1 MMWAKK
7 SLGQNFL
14 KSPAV
19 LGKIISAG
27 EIAEGDTVLEI
38 GPGKGTLTELLVER
52 VGPAQNGRGK
62 VIAVEKDEK
71 LFEFLQTKFAEEIKS
86 GKLISIRDDILN
98 LNASAHRLEPSGYKI
113 IANIPYNITGAV
125 LKKFLTAKN
134 QPSLMVLMLQKEVA
148 QRIMDKKGSLLS
160 VSTKVYGS
168 PSMVAKVPARFFS
181 PRPKVDSAIIKIEDI
196 SRKNFT
202 QNGVKEEKFFEIVRA
217 GFGHKRK
224 KLQNN
229 LKNSIPKEKLAEL
242 GFADKRA
249 EDLSPKDWFGLVKS
263 CYN

>member
-27 EIAEGDTVLEI
+27 EIAESDTVLEI
-38 GPGKGTLTELLVER
+38 GPGKGTLTQALLR
-52 VGPAQNGRGK
+52 HAGR

-98 LNASAHRLEPSGYKI
+98 LNASAYRLEPSGYKI